1 MHRSRPTAGEGSD
14 QEVVG
19 QRGGMGPPRRE
30 SPVPTRAADPEVVNA
45 IVIRLVHE
53 LKPQQIYLFG
63 SRARGDATED
73 SDYDLLVVVDERVG
87 APFEMEQRSRRALR
101 DIRQP
106 MDVVIYTR
114 RDFEWMLEATASLP
128 ATVKREGR
136 LLYVR

>member
-1 MHRSRPTAGEGSD
+1 
-14 QEVVG
+14 
-19 QRGGMGPPRRE
+19 
-30 SPVPTRAADPEVVNA
+30 VPTRAADPEVVNA

-53 LKPQQIYLFG
+53 LEPQQIYLFG